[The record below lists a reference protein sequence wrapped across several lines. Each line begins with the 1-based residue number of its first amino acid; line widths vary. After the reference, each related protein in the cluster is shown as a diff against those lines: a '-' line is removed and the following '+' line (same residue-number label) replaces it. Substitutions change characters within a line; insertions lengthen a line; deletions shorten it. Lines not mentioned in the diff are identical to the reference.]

1 MSAQP
6 YTHKIG
12 ASLHLLGQLTLSG
25 QAQDMTGWTVA
36 AHMRGPGGTY
46 ALTAVWTDAAVGALA
61 LSASPAE
68 QQSAGWQPG
77 RYAVDV
83 RLESPSGQVLIS
95 STAQIVLTEAV
106 TQPVP
111 VTPGGTP

>member
-1 MSAQP
+1 MH
-6 YTHKIG
+6 HKIG
-12 ASLHLLGQLTLSG
+12 ATLDLVGQLTLDG
-25 QAQDMTGWTVA
+25 QVQDMSGWTA
-36 AHMRGPGGTY
+36 SAHMRGPGGTY

-61 LSASPAE
+61 LSASPAG
-68 QQSAGWQPG
+68 QLAAGWQPG

-106 TQPVP
+106 TQPGP